1 MKKLIE
7 LVNINM
13 VFSKRGTLTRGEK
26 FFHVLKNVNLDVY
39 EGEIVA
45 LIGESGCGKTTIGR
59 IVTGLQ
65 KPTSGELRYEGKN
78 VYSFIKVGQEFDEY
92 RRYVQFVQQDSYAA
106 LNPVRTIR
114 QSLEA
119 PVKTHYKHL
128 TSHQVEAKI
137 NDLMGLVGL
146 VPADQFLDKYPHQL
160 SGGQRQ
166 RILMARALSL
176 EPKLIVADEPVSM
189 IDVSLRLSIL
199 KLMSDLNKN
208 MGVVF
213 IYITHDLSTARYI
226 ANKNR
231 IVVMYLGE
239 IMEEGDAETII
250 NDPRHP
256 YTQALISAIPIPDPD
271 YAKLD
276 KELPIK
282 SMEMESLDK
291 RTIGCPFYPRCLYA
305 EDICMN
311 PVDYVMIGKRR
322 VKCCLLDKV
331 PAFVPIRKLKKGEEN
346 A

>member
-1 MKKLIE
+1 
-7 LVNINM
+7 
-13 VFSKRGTLTRGEK
+13 
-26 FFHVLKNVNLDVY
+26 
-39 EGEIVA
+39 
-45 LIGESGCGKTTIGR
+45 
-59 IVTGLQ
+59 
-65 KPTSGELRYEGKN
+65 
-78 VYSFIKVGQEFDEY
+78 
-92 RRYVQFVQQDSYAA
+92 
-106 LNPVRTIR
+106 
-114 QSLEA
+114 
-119 PVKTHYKHL
+119 
-128 TSHQVEAKI
+128 
-137 NDLMGLVGL
+137 
-146 VPADQFLDKYPHQL
+146 
-160 SGGQRQ
+160 
-166 RILMARALSL
+166 MARALSL

-199 KLMSDLNKN
+199 KLMSDLNQQ

-250 NDPRHP
+250 NDPLHP

-291 RTIGCPFYPRCLYA
+291 RTPGCPFYPRCLYA
-305 EDICMN
+305 DDTCLQ
-311 PVDYVMIGKRR
+311 PVEYVIRDKRR
-322 VKCCLLDKV
+322 VKCCHLDKV
-331 PAFVPIRKLKKGEEN
+331 PAFIPISKLKERDDN

>member
-7 LVNINM
+7 LSNINM
-13 VFSKRGTLTRGEK
+13 VFSKRGTLLKSEK
-26 FFHVLKNVNLDVY
+26 FFHVLKNINLDIY

-45 LIGESGCGKTTIGR
+45 IIGESGCGKTTIGR

-106 LNPVRTIR
+106 LNPVRTIK

-119 PVKTHYKHL
+119 PIKTHYRHL
-128 TSHQVEAKI
+128 NASEIEAKI
-137 NDLMGLVGL
+137 EELMRLVGL
-146 VPADQFLDKYPHQL
+146 VPADQFLTKYPHQL

-199 KLMSDLNKN
+199 KLMSDLNKK

-226 ANKNR
+226 AHKNR

-239 IMEEGDAETII
+239 IMEEGDAEQII
-250 NDPRHP
+250 SDPKHP

-282 SMEMESLDK
+282 SMEMEDLEK
-291 RTIGCPFYPRCLYA
+291 RGVGCPFFVRCLYA
-305 EDICMN
+305 EEKCLEF
-311 PVDYVMIGKRR
+311 VDYQFFGKRR
-322 VKCCLLDKV
+322 VKCCCLDKV
-331 PAFVPIRKLKKGEEN
+331 PEFVPISKLKKGTT
-346 A
+346 